1 MDMDMVVMVEG
12 TDIMKIKNNHFIDKS
27 SLYKVMNIP
36 KSNFKLLPTLFLIWV
51 GSYAY
56 GQTYSHHNQQN
67 FDPIIRALYQPSVN
81 LHTSIRP
88 YRLDQ
93 VETYYSTD
101 SLIQRHLRKPSKRLN
116 IFERFIHDDFLRWDS
131 RSLAGSK
138 ISVRINPLFNF
149 QLGKEMD
156 SGKKTWINTRGAM
169 IEGELGENLSFY
181 VDIYENQGV
190 YAGYMNDYIYKRDVL
205 PGQGRVKRIQD
216 NERDYSQSTGY
227 LSFNAGEWINLQ
239 AGYGKNFIGDG
250 YRSLLLSDNTYSYPY
265 VKMTATF
272 MKVQYMAFFG
282 QFQHIPANY
291 LYNDDRLEYK
301 YGAFHYLSWNIG
313 KRFTIG
319 LFESVI
325 YAAQD
330 STGYRGVDM
339 MYLMPLMVFRPA
351 EHAVGSPDNMT
362 MGVNMKFIP
371 WKDAALY
378 GQFVM
383 GEFKQDEVFSGKKW
397 WANKQGFQLGFKN
410 YNFLGIQNLDFQ
422 TEYNQVRP
430 YTYSHYEAITN
441 YGHLNQELAH
451 PLGANFRE
459 SVSFLNY
466 RAGRWYFTFETMIG
480 LHGKDFDNNTSFG
493 GDIYIPNNINYR
505 PYEYGHTIGQGLR
518 TNIYNLTGS
527 ISFLI
532 NPKNNMNIAL
542 EIRQRK
548 HSNPLEDI
556 SQAFLN
562 FSLRTS
568 LNNFYWD
575 F

>member
-1 MDMDMVVMVEG
+1 MDMAMDHMEEDMV
-12 TDIMKIKNNHFIDKS
+12 IMKIKRKYFTYKS
-27 SLYKVMNIP
+27 SLDKVMSHATHSLNI
-36 KSNFKLLPTLFLIWV
+36 LFILFFLWI
-51 GSYAY
+51 GSFAY

-67 FDPIIRALYQPSVN
+67 FDPIVRAVYQPGVN
-81 LHTSIRP
+81 FHTSIRP

-93 VETYYSTD
+93 VQAYYSTD
-101 SLIQRHLRKPSKRLN
+101 SLIQRDIRKPSKKLN
-116 IFERFIHDDFLRWDS
+116 ILQRFIHDDFLRWDS
-131 RSLAGSK
+131 RSEAGSK
-138 ISVRINPLFNF
+138 MSIRVNPLFNF
-149 QLGKEMD
+149 QLGKEVD

-169 IEGELGENLSFY
+169 IEGELGNNLSFY

-190 YAGYMNDYIYKRDVL
+190 YAGYMNDFIYKRNVL
-205 PGQGRVKRIQD
+205 PGQGRVKREHLD
-216 NERDYSQSTGY
+216 ERDYSQSTGY
-227 LSFNAGEWINLQ
+227 LSYNAGEWINLQ

-250 YRSLLLSDNTYSYPY
+250 YRSLLLSDNTYSYPF

-272 MKVQYMAFFG
+272 MKAQYVALFG

-313 KRFTIG
+313 KRFTLG

-339 MYLMPLMVFRPA
+339 MYLMPLMVYRPA

-410 YNFLGIQNLDFQ
+410 YNFLGIQNLDIQ

-459 SVSFLNY
+459 NVSFINY
-466 RAGRWYFTFETMIG
+466 RLGRWYFTFESMVG
-480 LHGKDFDNNTSFG
+480 LHGKDFDNNISYG
-493 GDIYIPNNINYR
+493 GDIYMPNKSSYR
-505 PYEYGHTIGQGLR
+505 PFEYGHTIGQGLK
-518 TNIYNLTGS
+518 TNIYNLSGS

-532 NPKNNMNIAL
+532 NPKNNMNMAV
-542 EIRQRK
+542 EVRRRN
-548 HSNPLEDI
+548 HSNSLEDI
-556 SQAFLN
+556 SQTFLHI
-562 FSLRTS
+562 SLRTS